1 MKDGWQKGQK
11 AAPICVGGPPVPR
24 RHRQHHLFRRWLQR
38 WPWPVTLAIVAIR
51 EGNELTLVQLGL
63 SYFTPSGPSLAPCLP
78 AGDLKKP
85 SRCRAPREPW
95 WWAPAVVSADSG
107 EHCSWYVQKAD
118 ALSESGPA
126 PCCSSAGGPPWPW
139 AAATTTD
146 SVCECPDTSPHL
158 MRRHNHR
165 DGTKSQP
172 AAHSIPVSHS

>member
-95 WWAPAVVSADSG
+95 WWAPAVESADSG
-107 EHCSWYVQKAD
+107 EHCSWYVKTTYEPYPRVGQ
-118 ALSESGPA
+118 PR
-126 PCCSSAGGPPWPW
+126 
-139 AAATTTD
+139 AA
-146 SVCECPDTSPHL
+146 VV
-158 MRRHNHR
+158 R
-165 DGTKSQP
+165 
-172 AAHSIPVSHS
+172 AAHPGHGPQHQRLCQCLRVSRHKASPDEKTQPQGRHEKPTCCA